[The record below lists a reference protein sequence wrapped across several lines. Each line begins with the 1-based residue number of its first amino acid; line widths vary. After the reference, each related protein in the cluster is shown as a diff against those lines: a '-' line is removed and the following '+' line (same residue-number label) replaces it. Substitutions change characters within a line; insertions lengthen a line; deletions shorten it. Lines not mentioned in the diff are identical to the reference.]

1 MESVTFPKDE
11 VVNFVMK
18 NFVPLRLAHD
28 TQPHATDFNVKWTP
42 TIVILDSRGKEHHR
56 IVGFMRGDEF
66 IPFLI
71 LGMGKI
77 HYDNGEYEVAIN
89 YFNQVLQDY
98 PNSGSAPEAVFLRG
112 VSSFKKTN
120 ETEPLKETYK
130 LLTEK
135 YPDSDWTKR
144 AFPYS
149 LL

>member
-1 MESVTFPKDE
+1 MESVTFPKEE

-18 NFVPLRLAHD
+18 NFIPLRLAHD
-28 TQPHATDFNVKWTP
+28 AQPHANDFNVKWTP
-42 TIVILDSRGKEHHR
+42 TIVILDSKSKEHHR
-56 IVGFMRGDEF
+56 IVGFMRDDEF

-71 LGMGKI
+71 LGIGKT
-77 HYDNGEYEVAIN
+77 HYDNGAYEDAIN
-89 YFNQVLQDY
+89 YFNQVIEDY

-112 VSSFKKTN
+112 VSSFKN
-120 ETEPLKETYK
+120 SNNTEPLKETYK
-130 LLTEK
+130 LLSEK